1 MKAHPRRQDTDR
13 GLKFWDTHIAFEML
27 KEDFDRIE
35 KGLLDPTTP
44 KPLWESRNSYK
55 EFPLSVFRNHYFQEL
70 RKRKESSFWRH
81 KMKLVA
87 RKEHLA
93 EVDKLYDEWLWNDI
107 DGDELVKKWNE
118 NLEVNTK
125 EENKKAN
132 SDLNRVHNKQ
142 EFWRSSRSRN

>member
-1 MKAHPRRQDTDR
+1 
-13 GLKFWDTHIAFEML
+13 ML

-142 EFWRSSRSRN
+142 EFWRSRSRN